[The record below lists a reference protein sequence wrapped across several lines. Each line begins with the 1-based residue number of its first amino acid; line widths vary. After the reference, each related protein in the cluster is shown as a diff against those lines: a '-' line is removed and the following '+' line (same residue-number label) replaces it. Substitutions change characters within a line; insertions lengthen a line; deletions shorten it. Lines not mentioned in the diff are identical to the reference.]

1 MRTVAGRGHAER
13 TARNDDNKQ
22 AYPVSTGACKGSDPL
37 DSSKGALTHFFKT
50 VSAPLSSSRGGGV
63 PPNLRYILQ
72 NFPFPDYSSLLL
84 NQGFFRLCRRAN
96 IMPG

>member
-1 MRTVAGRGHAER
+1 MAGRGHAER

-22 AYPVSTGACKGSDPL
+22 AYPVSTGACKGFDPL
-37 DSSKGALTHFFKT
+37 DPKGRTYPFFQKRL
-50 VSAPLSSSRGGGV
+50 VLPLSSSRGGGV

-84 NQGFFRLCRRAN
+84 NQGF
-96 IMPG
+96 

>member
-1 MRTVAGRGHAER
+1 MAGRGHAER

-22 AYPVSTGACKGSDPL
+22 AYPVATGACKGFDPL
-37 DSSKGALTHFFKT
+37 DFKGRTYPFFSKT

-72 NFPFPDYSSLLL
+72 NFPFPDYSSLCLIRVFL
-84 NQGFFRLCRRAN
+84 GFA
-96 IMPG
+96 GAQT